1 MGDSTCL
8 LHGFSYASAIPNQS
22 KQGNSMHQLGESISF
37 GRFMNESLSWDK
49 WSSFPHK
56 KYVEEAERY
65 AQPGSVAEKKAFF
78 EAHYKR
84 IAAQKAAALLL
95 LEQENASKIEDVVK
109 PESEPVD
116 IDDIDDQRPIFDN
129 SHTQFDVLDTEE
141 ETVELNADSKDSL
154 VSAVEII
161 EEGENADIAEERI
174 SIAKFDNLENK
185 ETTDSVSEGSSGTS
199 QMERPLLKNSDV
211 GEEIS
216 SASSKKLP
224 GISSLKSSIRRKT
237 WKIPPTTPAKPATP
251 HFKKENNFIPIS
263 TRKSNVESME
273 NKRPSPKSFRRLINL
288 IPNKDPDK
296 EPILAS
302 KNPGLKTP
310 MRTPILGAA
319 KKGVSKYPAATPLS
333 ENRMKTPIAPTGNGS
348 KTAGPKWHV
357 LSAVCSKSLT
367 ACRNKLQSPATLS
380 TPFTLRTEERAAKRK
395 QKLEE
400 KFNADEV
407 QKKAP
412 THQQKTLKEKAGNE
426 IRKLSYSFCFK
437 ARPLP
442 DFYKERE
449 TSINHVKKVIP
460 TVKSQTAVLG
470 RSISNKKEV
479 GTVSMPPPPPPPK
492 PLAKNGAHKNI
503 PSKTNSV
510 KASKSLNTPLSERIT
525 RENKSPNIQQ
535 H

>member
-109 PESEPVD
+109 PVD
-116 IDDIDDQRPIFDN
+116 IDDDDDQRPIFDN
-129 SHTQFDVLDTEE
+129 SHAQFDVLDTEE
-141 ETVELNADSKDSL
+141 ETVEVNAGSKDSL

-161 EEGENADIAEERI
+161 EEGENADIVAEERI
-174 SIAKFDNLENK
+174 SIDKFDNLENK
-185 ETTDSVSEGSSGTS
+185 ETTASVSEGSSG
-199 QMERPLLKNSDV
+199 MERPLLKNSDDV
-211 GEEIS
+211 SEEIS
-216 SASSKKLP
+216 SATSKKLP
-224 GISSLKSSIRRKT
+224 GISSIRRKT

-263 TRKSNVESME
+263 TRN
-273 NKRPSPKSFRRLINL
+273 
-288 IPNKDPDK
+288 
-296 EPILAS
+296 
-302 KNPGLKTP
+302 
-310 MRTPILGAA
+310 
-319 KKGVSKYPAATPLS
+319 
-333 ENRMKTPIAPTGNGS
+333 
-348 KTAGPKWHV
+348 
-357 LSAVCSKSLT
+357 CSKSLT

-395 QKLEE
+395 QAR
-400 KFNADEV
+400 F
-407 QKKAP
+407 
-412 THQQKTLKEKAGNE
+412 
-426 IRKLSYSFCFK
+426 LS
-437 ARPLP
+437 L
-442 DFYKERE
+442 
-449 TSINHVKKVIP
+449 
-460 TVKSQTAVLG
+460 AVL
-470 RSISNKKEV
+470 I
-479 GTVSMPPPPPPPK
+479 
-492 PLAKNGAHKNI
+492 
-503 PSKTNSV
+503 
-510 KASKSLNTPLSERIT
+510 KASSSSNFLINFFVWPILFRNSRKNSMRMRYRRRLPRIN
-525 RENKSPNIQQ
+525 RK